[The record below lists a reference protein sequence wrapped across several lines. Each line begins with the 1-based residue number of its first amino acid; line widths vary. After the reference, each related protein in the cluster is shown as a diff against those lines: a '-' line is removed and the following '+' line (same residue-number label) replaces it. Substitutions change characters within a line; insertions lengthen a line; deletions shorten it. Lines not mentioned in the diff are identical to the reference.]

1 MKVVIYG
8 CNLYVVYS
16 QISCLKQRT
25 FVVFLAQARPLW
37 KKNLFNN
44 DSISDLWRQL
54 PFKVATIMAP
64 TWWKSKR
71 EANENVYLKKKNSM
85 IAKY

>member
-8 CNLYVVYS
+8 RNLYAVYS

-44 DSISDLWRQL
+44 DSISDLWSQKLWHRHDE
-54 PFKVATIMAP
+54 KVRGKQMKMYTF
-64 TWWKSKR
+64 
-71 EANENVYLKKKNSM
+71 
-85 IAKY
+85 